1 MNSEEKFIVPTATFA
16 EKPAEY
22 ELKVQIPGIAKE
34 DVDLHMEGKTVT
46 LKTRSK
52 YQNPAGFRQVAAE
65 FERANYAMSADLPE
79 MADTSTLTAKL
90 ENGVLSITVRKRPET
105 QAKRIA
111 IG

>member
-1 MNSEEKFIVPTATFA
+1 MNCEEKFIVPTATFA

-34 DVDLHMEGKTVT
+34 DVDLHMEGKTLT

-79 MADTSTLTAKL
+79 MADPATLSAKL
-90 ENGVLSITVRKRPET
+90 ENGLMTIVVRKRAET
-105 QAKRIA
+105 QARRIE
-111 IG
+111 IC

>member
-79 MADTSTLTAKL
+79 MADPTALNAKL
-90 ENGVLSITVRKRPET
+90 ENGILTVTIKKRPET
-105 QAKRIA
+105 QPRKIE

>member
-34 DVDLHMEGKTVT
+34 DVDLHMEGRTLT

-79 MADTSTLTAKL
+79 MADPAALAAKL
-90 ENGVLSITVRKRPET
+90 ENGILTVTIKKRPET
-105 QAKRIA
+105 QPRKIE